1 MDKQAREKAVQK
13 IIEKLSDLTDVD
25 KMDKGDSGINPRN
38 LSRTVAILKNIVKLN
53 IAASSYN
60 ILRPANNILDSR
72 NKKSWQN
79 LTVSY

>member
-1 MDKQAREKAVQK
+1 MDKLAREKAVQK

-25 KMDKGDSGINPRN
+25 KMDKGDSGINPQN

-72 NKKSWQN
+72 NKKSWQK
-79 LTVSY
+79 LTVSC

>member
-1 MDKQAREKAVQK
+1 MDKLAREKAVQK